1 MTHTMAKELQG
12 EYLVAFATVARDE
25 KASDKISEAIEAN
38 CPDIVFCSFIVLNPY
53 VILEGKKRNHTV
65 VIRNDYW
72 LKDVPPCV
80 KLRAKETYHLADQ
93 IIAQTE
99 PLRRELLVE
108 FALDPKKVIV
118 KENPIDRE
126 GIEEGLRNAKSP
138 YPDNGCK
145 HYVWVGRFSPIKN
158 IPFLLAAF
166 KIVHQVDRKTEL
178 FLVGEPDDPKKYRQS
193 GVHLVGFQNN
203 PHPWVKF
210 SDCLV
215 LCSHSEACP
224 NVLLEAL
231 YIGTKVIAS
240 EEILS
245 GSGIRNRLAI
255 PYQKDNVSSVVRM
268 MLLQ

>member
-12 EYLVAFATVARDE
+12 EYLVAFATVAPDE
-25 KASDKISEAIEAN
+25 NAPDKISEAIEAN

-53 VILEGKKRNHTV
+53 VILEGKKRNLTI

-72 LKDVPPCV
+72 LKDVAPSV
-80 KLRAKETYHLADQ
+80 KQRAKETYHLADQ
-93 IIAQTE
+93 IIAQTK
-99 PLRRELLVE
+99 PLRKELLDE
-108 FALDPKKVIV
+108 FALDPQKVIV
-118 KENPIDRE
+118 RENPIDKE
-126 GIEEGLRNAKSP
+126 GIEESLKNAKSP

-166 KIVHQVDRKTEL
+166 NIVHNVDRKTEL
-178 FLVGEPDDPKKYRQS
+178 YLVGEPDASEKNKQS

-203 PHPWVKF
+203 PYPWIKF
-210 SDCLV
+210 SDSLV

-240 EEILS
+240 EEIVWE
-245 GSGIRNRLAI
+245 SGILDEFVFTFQKNDVNSLARI
-255 PYQKDNVSSVVRM
+255 
-268 MLLQ
+268 MLS